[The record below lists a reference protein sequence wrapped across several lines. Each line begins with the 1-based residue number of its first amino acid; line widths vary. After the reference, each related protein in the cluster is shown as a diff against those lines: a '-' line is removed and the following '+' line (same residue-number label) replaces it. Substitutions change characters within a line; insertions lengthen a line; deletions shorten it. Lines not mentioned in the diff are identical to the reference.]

1 MSRDCSAGGPV
12 LSGGLGVT
20 LNMDTSRYEYLKGLT
35 PVRLHSN
42 EGGSCTQVCKTG
54 QTDPADRSRK
64 KDLPRTAA
72 IQSVARAGKCPI
84 SDQ

>member
-54 QTDPADRSRK
+54 HIGPGRPQ

-72 IQSVARAGKCPI
+72 IKRHNEHLKART
-84 SDQ
+84 SD